1 MAKVKKSTYQQNNQA
16 VHFAFTGMPKQNAYF
31 PTFEI
36 KFPPKTWTLIELKAI
51 ALYSKCSNAVI
62 YNHLPFT
69 TSSFLVYL
77 SYNIN

>member
-36 KFPPKTWTLIELKAI
+36 KFPPKT
-51 ALYSKCSNAVI
+51 
-62 YNHLPFT
+62 
-69 TSSFLVYL
+69 
-77 SYNIN
+77 